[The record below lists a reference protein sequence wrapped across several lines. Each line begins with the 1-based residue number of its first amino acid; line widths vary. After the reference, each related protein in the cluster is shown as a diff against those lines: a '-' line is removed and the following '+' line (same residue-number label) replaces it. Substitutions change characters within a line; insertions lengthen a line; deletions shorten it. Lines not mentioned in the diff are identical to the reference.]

1 MCLVFLHYLLQD
13 DILTYRGKVQKE
25 TEVLRIIIFFIII
38 KKNLNDKKSSLY
50 VKNKKKMFKPKI
62 LERREHP
69 AVNSFYEPEQ
79 GR

>member
-1 MCLVFLHYLLQD
+1 MTF
-13 DILTYRGKVQKE
+13 LTYGGKVQKE

-62 LERREHP
+62 LECREHP